1 MNLQELNMLELNF
14 EGMKRI
20 LTTQSDP
27 AKIEEVN
34 KEKQEQMAKNL
45 KEQDFDEL
53 MKHSEPAVSQLN
65 NSFDFDSFHPS
76 FQHDQIQNKLND
88 LFNSLA
94 LDRPFTT
101 DNTLSNKN
109 QKPIYEKSFPELFF
123 F

>member
-27 AKIEEVN
+27 AKVEEVN

-65 NSFDFDSFHPS
+65 NSFDSHSFSSPHS
-76 FQHDQIQNKLND
+76 STIKFKT
-88 LFNSLA
+88 S
-94 LDRPFTT
+94 
-101 DNTLSNKN
+101 
-109 QKPIYEKSFPELFF
+109 
-123 F
+123 